1 MANTSAGL
9 GAFASGMANGL
20 SMGMKYQDMQNS
32 AELAKA
38 ATEKQQADKAA
49 NAGTAIQSAAAQ
61 PGSFGI
67 PGQKSTQDAFG
78 LPGYKPTQSQV
89 MPGAQPEASGGQ
101 PWSFIGSMFG
111 GSNG

>member
-9 GAFASGMANGL
+9 GAFTSGMANGL
-20 SMGMKYQDMQNS
+20 KIGMDYEKMQSS

-38 ATEKQQADKAA
+38 ATEKQQAEKSSSAGGSTPAPGLPSLGQQPPA
-49 NAGTAIQSAAAQ
+49 NVTPATAQ
-61 PGSFGI
+61 P
-67 PGQKSTQDAFG
+67 A
-78 LPGYKPTQSQV
+78 QSS
-89 MPGAQPEASGGQ
+89 ASGS